1 VKQLISDGTPDADKY
16 LMMYTSFINGYRV
29 GQYSDNMLLLLNSGQ
44 ATALKKTDSS
54 LRSIG
59 KCGFHRKTLLRVSIM
74 LARDQILAAA
84 DKLNTFLAKRGTEN
98 LIWLAKMALE
108 TKTEKHLLFTDLKN
122 AYQTVHRAEA
132 VQKLLSKLADG
143 YDAFFSAYGQQADM
157 WYFGMEK
164 GAGAIISMQGGT
176 QGCVGG
182 GIIHFYRTYDFCVDL
197 QNLISEVYDDG
208 DILRWHADD
217 GIGIVSMEAAMT
229 VLDTYLPLYRG

>member
-1 VKQLISDGTPDADKY
+1 
-16 LMMYTSFINGYRV
+16 
-29 GQYSDNMLLLLNSGQ
+29 
-44 ATALKKTDSS
+44 
-54 LRSIG
+54 
-59 KCGFHRKTLLRVSIM
+59 
-74 LARDQILAAA
+74 
-84 DKLNTFLAKRGTEN
+84 
-98 LIWLAKMALE
+98 MALE

-132 VQKLLSKLADG
+132 LQKLLSKLADG